1 MLITLL
7 LRTHKKVK
15 ICVEKAYIT
24 LENIYIIVNGLLG
37 KIEALKALLLR
48 EQKEIKYILL
58 EIGGKR
64 IPVIKWQK
72 FYRIYKINTW
82 KPKFING
89 ELEYLEEIYQ

>member
-15 ICVEKAYIT
+15 ISVEKAYIT

-48 EQKEIKYILL
+48 EQKEMKYILL

-64 IPVIKWQK
+64 ILVIKWQK
-72 FYRIYKINTW
+72 FYRIYNINTW
-82 KPKFING
+82 KPKFVNG